1 MFYEGALN
9 SSFFSMCL
17 YLSIFQ
23 EVPIEAGSRAPT
35 DQQEMK
41 SGSDLSGVKRF
52 FK

>member
-9 SSFFSMCL
+9 SSFFNMCL